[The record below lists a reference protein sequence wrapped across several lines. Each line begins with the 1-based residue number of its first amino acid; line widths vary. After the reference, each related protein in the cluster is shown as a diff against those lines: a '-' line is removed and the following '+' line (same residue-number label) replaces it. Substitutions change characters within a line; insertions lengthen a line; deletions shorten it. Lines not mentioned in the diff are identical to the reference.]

1 MLEAAANP
9 KNKRRNTK
17 SGIATMTAASK
28 DSIKV
33 YDREYREQ
41 VLLTEKLRRFIRRLE
56 KAYLYAG
63 GRTRGRG
70 AGREAE
76 SGRGG
81 EAGAGRGEA
90 ERKQGTSSP
99 RRGLGGILNS
109 AHTQRGCRAA
119 QVLGQGERRQ
129 PRHSGSASRPRVP
142 APSAAVCELHVCCG
156 SPRNPVTLSFSR
168 CSALLAGAAAHP

>member
-17 SGIATMTAASK
+17 SGIATMTTASK

-63 GRTRGRG
+63 
-70 AGREAE
+70 
-76 SGRGG
+76 
-81 EAGAGRGEA
+81 AGRGE
-90 ERKQGTSSP
+90 EEQEGHGEVTC
-99 RRGLGGILNS
+99 RRIYFD
-109 AHTQRGCRAA
+109 R
-119 QVLGQGERRQ
+119 VGE
-129 PRHSGSASRPRVP
+129 
-142 APSAAVCELHVCCG
+142 
-156 SPRNPVTLSFSR
+156 
-168 CSALLAGAAAHP
+168 